1 MPMVGISIPL
11 YRKKYNAMKKEKE
24 LQLKAVQSSQQ
35 EKLNRLS
42 ASYKKAEEKY
52 IEALRKVELYREQAN
67 ETERIYN
74 LLKTSYSADGQNFYE
89 LLKTRLM
96 VLKFELKLEQAKAD
110 QNIAVAK
117 LEYLT
122 NQK

>member
-1 MPMVGISIPL
+1 M
-11 YRKKYNAMKKEKE
+11 
-24 LQLKAVQSSQQ
+24 
-35 EKLNRLS
+35 
-42 ASYKKAEEKY
+42 
-52 IEALRKVELYREQAN
+52 YREQAN

-89 LLKTRLM
+89 LLKTRLL